1 MHTCTEYKT
10 DERTDNTLRYDIYIT
25 DSSNTNTIILY
36 QLEDKL
42 IAHER
47 LMQFFIDTG
56 VMARLT
62 AVTVDGRR
70 LRTVD
75 YLSEHA
81 EKLVAAMTMKQ
92 LPNELVTMI
101 LYFGWVGCP

>member
-1 MHTCTEYKT
+1 M
-10 DERTDNTLRYDIYIT
+10 NMLFT
-25 DSSNTNTIILY
+25 DSSSTNTIILY

-42 IAHER
+42 IAHDR

-56 VMARLT
+56 ILARLT
-62 AVTVDGRR
+62 VVTVHGRR
-70 LRTVD
+70 LRTAD

-92 LPNELVTMI
+92 LPNELA
-101 LYFGWVGCP
+101 CKCDN

>member
-1 MHTCTEYKT
+1 MPCILLVYV
-10 DERTDNTLRYDIYIT
+10 YIYIYIYIQLVACVMKMFLI
-25 DSSNTNTIILY
+25 DSSSTNTIILY

-42 IAHER
+42 IAHDR

-56 VMARLT
+56 VLARLT

-75 YLSEHA
+75 YLCEHA

-92 LPNELVTMI
+92 LPNELV
-101 LYFGWVGCP
+101 

>member
-1 MHTCTEYKT
+1 MYF
-10 DERTDNTLRYDIYIT
+10 IFA
-25 DSSNTNTIILY
+25 DSTNTNTVILY

-42 IAHER
+42 IAHDR
-47 LMQFFIDTG
+47 LMKFFIDMG
-56 VMARLT
+56 ILVRLS
-62 AVTVDGRR
+62 AVTVCGRR

-92 LPNELVTMI
+92 LPNELVDI
-101 LYFGWVGCP
+101 QNCAL

>member
-1 MHTCTEYKT
+1 M
-10 DERTDNTLRYDIYIT
+10 T
-25 DSSNTNTIILY
+25 DSGSNANTIILY

-47 LMQFFIDTG
+47 LMQFFVDTG
-56 VMARLT
+56 ILARLT
-62 AVTVDGRR
+62 VVTSHGRR

-81 EKLVAAMTMKQ
+81 EKLVVAMTMKE
-92 LPNELVTMI
+92 LPNELV
-101 LYFGWVGCP
+101 L